1 MFQIN
6 TKPDVFIAS
15 EGHLVDIDR
24 HYEREHRIYTLM
36 KWILRVYRRDPTRT
50 QPLLMVDAGKILS
63 FLLLYSTGRQH
74 KETPGFISLY

>member
-50 QPLLMVDAGKILS
+50 HPLLMVDAGMVYS
-63 FLLLYSTGRQH
+63 FLLLLLLVDQD
-74 KETPGFISLY
+74 KETPGFISFY